1 MKTLRS
7 ACFVLLLTG
16 VVSAAAAHAAVA
28 VAVGASVG
36 GPVGVDF
43 FYNHLSPYGHWAQR
57 PNYGWVWLPGQ
68 VNTAWRPYSAGRWVY
83 TDYGWTWDAAAS
95 EPWGWATYHYGR
107 WYNDPEYGWGWVPGT
122 DWGPSWVSWQQG
134 GGYLGWA
141 PLPPAVGWN
150 ASVGLELGGFN
161 LGVGIAPASYCFVP
175 ERSFLAANVGGF
187 ILPSAR
193 NVAIFHGTTN
203 ITNYSVVNHQ
213 MFNRSLQVANVQRFT
228 GQSVHQY
235 RLANM
240 SEANRAGRL
249 SGTSLAMFHPAIE
262 RRANTPTPREVAPR
276 SVVSSPSEAHR
287 AVVAQGQ
294 PADRRA
300 NALAAEH
307 RAAPAPASRA
317 VHQNAAVHHAPP
329 ATARS
334 EHHAPATDAHHQAAA
349 STARTN
355 EERQASVN
363 REHQA
368 AASHE
373 HAAAASQE
381 RQAALNRQHEATA
394 NRQHQAAAAS
404 RQRQA
409 AASHQQRQT
418 AVTHQHTPP
427 AAATANHRAPATGGE
442 QHRSASASSEH
453 RAPQAAAAQHHQA
466 PPPQQHAQAAH
477 NAPPPKANHEGGG
490 EHRQAGRR

>member
-7 ACFVLLLTG
+7 ACFVLLLAG
-16 VVSAAAAHAAVA
+16 VVSAAAPPAAHAAVA

-43 FYNHLSPYGHWAQR
+43 FYSHLSPYGHWAQR

-68 VNTAWRPYSAGRWVY
+68 VSVAWRPYSAGRWVY

-107 WYNDPEYGWGWVPGT
+107 WYDDPDYGWGWVPGT
-122 DWGPSWVSWQQG
+122 DWGPAWVSWQQG

-141 PLPPAVGWN
+141 PLPPAVGWD

-193 NVAIFHGTTN
+193 NAAIFHSTAN

-213 MFNRSLQVANVQRFT
+213 MFNRSLQVADVQRFT
-228 GQSVHQY
+228 GQGVHQV
-235 RLANM
+235 RLANLNQ
-240 SEANRAGRL
+240 ANRAGRL

-276 SVVSSPSEAHR
+276 SVVSSPAEAHR

-294 PADRRA
+294 PAQRRA
-300 NALAAEH
+300 GALAAEH
-307 RAAPAPASRA
+307 RAAPAPARRA
-317 VHQNAAVHHAPP
+317 VHQNAVAHHAPP

-334 EHHAPATDAHHQAAA
+334 QHHPPATEAHRQAAA
-349 STARTN
+349 STAHATA
-355 EERQASVN
+355 ERQAAVN
-363 REHQA
+363 HQ
-368 AASHE
+368 
-373 HAAAASQE
+373 HAAAASQQ
-381 RQAALNRQHEATA
+381 RQAALNRQHEATV
-394 NRQHQAAAAS
+394 NRQHQAAAS

-409 AASHQQRQT
+409 AASHQRQT

-427 AAATANHRAPATGGE
+427 PAATASHHAPATGGG
-442 QHRSASASSEH
+442 QHRSAQSAEH

-477 NAPPPKANHEGGG
+477 ASPPPKANHEGGG
-490 EHRQAGRR
+490 EHRPGGRR